1 MKKIFLSLILL
12 ICFNS
17 ANAQSPSNCIV
28 SNILQTNYDADVKH
42 LALQRIFNQNISYKD
57 SIKVSQNYQDTIWA
71 GLAAIF
77 NLSSNIERDSVFD
90 NYCIHHDASNFI
102 YHNIYVK
109 VDVSYSWTQQWQNLN
124 TNTGITALDN
134 LLSVYGF
141 SITNFS
147 TFVNVATLSTTQN
160 INVIPL
166 CDSIATFAGV
176 QYSEPK
182 SLIGSGNEITYNT
195 IGTDRYY
202 NFSVGYGDCPSGCI
216 GKHTFKYKVYANC
229 SVDYLGK
236 EDLIDPSTSIPAPP
250 NCNITTSME
259 NMEKNMPFTI
269 FPNPVKNI
277 ITITQT
283 EKLFTTY
290 EIYSLNG
297 TLITENKIDSTNQ
310 KVDLS
315 SYSKGMYLVK
325 LIGKEKTIF
334 KKVVLIN

>member
-1 MKKIFLSLILL
+1 MKKIFLSVFIV
-12 ICFNS
+12 ICFHTT
-17 ANAQSPSNCIV
+17 NAQSSFNCIV

-42 LALQRIFNQNISYKD
+42 LALQRIFNQNVTYKD
-57 SIKVSQNYQDTIWA
+57 SIKIPQNYQDTIWA

-102 YHNIYVK
+102 NHNIYVK
-109 VDVSYSWTQQWQNLN
+109 VDVSYNWTQQWQNLI
-124 TNTGITALDN
+124 TNTGISALDN
-134 LLSVYGF
+134 LLSTYGF

-182 SLIGSGNEITYNT
+182 TIIGSGNEITYNT
-195 IGTDRYY
+195 IATDRYY
-202 NFSVGYGDCPSGCI
+202 NFTVGYGDCPSGCI
-216 GKHTFKYKVYANC
+216 GKHTFKYKVYSNC

-250 NCNITTSME
+250 NCNITTSIE
-259 NMEKNMPFTI
+259 NKEKTKPFNI
-269 FPNPVKNI
+269 FPNPTKNTV
-277 ITITQT
+277 TIFQT
-283 EKLFTTY
+283 EKMFTTY

-297 TLITENKIDSTNQ
+297 TLITENKIETINQ
-310 KVDLS
+310 KIDLS
-315 SYSKGMYLVK
+315 SYSKGMYLMK
-325 LIGKEKTIF
+325 LIGKEKTAF
-334 KKVVLIN
+334 KKIVVID

>member
-1 MKKIFLSLILL
+1 MKKIFLSLILS
-12 ICFNS
+12 ICVYS
-17 ANAQSPSNCIV
+17 ANAQSSSNCIV
-28 SNILQTNYDADVKH
+28 PIILQTNYDADVKH
-42 LALQRIFNQNISYKD
+42 LALQRIFNQNVPYKD
-57 SIKVSQNYQDTIWA
+57 SIKIPQNYQDTIWA

-109 VDVSYSWTQQWQNLN
+109 VDVSHSWTQQWQNLI

-141 SITNFS
+141 SITSFS
-147 TFVNVATLSTTQN
+147 SFVNVATLSTTQN

-182 SLIGSGNEITYNT
+182 SIIGSGNEITYNT
-195 IGTDRYY
+195 SGTDRYY

-216 GKHTFKYKVYANC
+216 GKHTFKYKVHDNC
-229 SVDYLGK
+229 SVDFLGK
-236 EDLIDPSTSIPAPP
+236 IDLIDPSTSIPAPP
-250 NCNITTSME
+250 NCNITTSIE
-259 NMEKNMPFTI
+259 NNEKTLPFTI
-269 FPNPVKNI
+269 FPNPAKNL

-283 EKLFTTY
+283 EKSFTTY
-290 EIYSLNG
+290 EIYSLHG
-297 TLITENKIDSTNQ
+297 TLISENKIETTIQ

-315 SYSKGMYLVK
+315 TYSKGIYLVK
-325 LIGKEKTIF
+325 LIGKEKTVF
-334 KKVVLIN
+334 KKVVLID